1 LVLSNHQQHPEDGD
15 GVSPRSVGGTMI
27 HGETSHLK
35 VLGVCYRP
43 KMDKAEDQ
51 CML

>member
-1 LVLSNHQQHPEDGD
+1 
-15 GVSPRSVGGTMI
+15 MI
-27 HGETSHLK
+27 HGETSHLE
-35 VLGVCYRP
+35 VLDVCNRP